1 MPQQAFSVRICC
13 TKSRGSGGIQFF
25 YRTILTLPLTEY
37 NFCIKIYYRQ
47 MVAGN
52 CTLRSA
58 VTAVRGEKFT
68 KPQKLKKYFLALKTT
83 TDGDL
88 L

>member
-1 MPQQAFSVRICC
+1 
-13 TKSRGSGGIQFF
+13 
-25 YRTILTLPLTEY
+25 
-37 NFCIKIYYRQ
+37 

-68 KPQKLKKYFLALKTT
+68 KTQKLKKYFLALKTT

>member
-1 MPQQAFSVRICC
+1 
-13 TKSRGSGGIQFF
+13 
-25 YRTILTLPLTEY
+25 
-37 NFCIKIYYRQ
+37 

-52 CTLRSA
+52 CTPRSA

>member
-1 MPQQAFSVRICC
+1 
-13 TKSRGSGGIQFF
+13 
-25 YRTILTLPLTEY
+25 
-37 NFCIKIYYRQ
+37 

-68 KPQKLKKYFLALKTT
+68 KPQKLKKIFFSAQNHY
-83 TDGDL
+83 
-88 L
+88 